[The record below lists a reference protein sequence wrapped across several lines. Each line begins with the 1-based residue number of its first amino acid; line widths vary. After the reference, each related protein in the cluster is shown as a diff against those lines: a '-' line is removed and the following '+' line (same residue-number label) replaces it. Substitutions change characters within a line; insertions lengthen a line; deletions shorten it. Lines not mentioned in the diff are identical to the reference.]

1 VKEPKNFLVFCGSPG
16 LGKTYFCASLTE
28 WAFKTFSSFRY
39 YNEAQLLQRIRDGME
54 SFKGDYLRH
63 LAHLIDDPLIMID
76 DIGSQGVNE
85 WRAEVMFDAIDN
97 RYNTMLPTIL
107 TSNFTKKQIEQ
118 TYHPRLASRIFAKEN
133 IIIEIHDGLDKRT
146 EGK

>member
-1 VKEPKNFLVFCGSPG
+1 
-16 LGKTYFCASLTE
+16 
-28 WAFKTFSSFRY
+28 
-39 YNEAQLLQRIRDGME
+39 ME
-54 SFKGDYLRH
+54 GFKGDYLRH
-63 LAHLIDDPLIMID
+63 LALLIDDPLIMID

-107 TSNFTKKQIEQ
+107 TSNFTKKQFQEK
-118 TYHPRLASRIFAKEN
+118 YHPRFVSRVFAKEN
-133 IIIEIHDGLDKRT
+133 IIIEIYDAIDKRS